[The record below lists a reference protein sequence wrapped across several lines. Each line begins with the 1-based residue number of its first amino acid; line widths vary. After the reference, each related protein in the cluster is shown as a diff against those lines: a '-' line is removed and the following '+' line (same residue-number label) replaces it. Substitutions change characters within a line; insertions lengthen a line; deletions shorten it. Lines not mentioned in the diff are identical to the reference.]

1 MNYFLRLNKSLIP
14 LSLIIFI
21 LIPFFGFSFFVSLL
35 GKIIL
40 LLFLVPILLFLLL
53 FLGLDSYKSKF
64 NTCRNCGAVSL
75 GLSNNCM
82 SCGAN
87 LVDINEKNRT
97 GKNASESIIE
107 IKAEEIK

>member
-97 GKNASESIIE
+97 SKNASESIIE